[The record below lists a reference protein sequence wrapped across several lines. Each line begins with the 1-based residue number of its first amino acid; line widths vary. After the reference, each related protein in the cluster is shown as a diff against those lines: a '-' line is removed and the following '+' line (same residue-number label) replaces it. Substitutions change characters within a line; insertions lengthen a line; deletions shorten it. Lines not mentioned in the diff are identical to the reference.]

1 LIFSKLK
8 TPYTYMILILNHLLV
23 NRLRLANAIAQLVCK
38 YVIEIL
44 DDESPEI
51 LPRPKQ
57 A

>member
-1 LIFSKLK
+1 
-8 TPYTYMILILNHLLV
+8 MILILNHLLV